1 MDITLAEYAR
11 RHGRALA
18 TVRQK
23 AYRGG
28 FKTARRVG
36 RDWFIDEDEPL
47 VDNRRKLT
55 AKDVFTA
62 EAYGPG
68 GLSAEERRRA
78 LKLEQAK
85 EISGWRQYPS
95 TCEAIFQNILD
106 AGMFDR
112 YGAMQLGEI
121 AALLKKV
128 YDNGVAYGRE
138 HPEY

>member
-1 MDITLAEYAR
+1 MEITLTEYAR

-18 TVRQK
+18 TVRQE

-36 RDWFIDEDEPL
+36 RDWLIDEDEPL
-47 VDNRRKLT
+47 VDNRRKLSMS
-55 AKDVFTA
+55 DVFTR
-62 EAYGPG
+62 EAYGPN
-68 GLSAEERRRA
+68 GLSAEERRRW

-85 EISGWRQYPS
+85 EISGWRQYPD

-112 YGAMQLGEI
+112 YNAMQLGEI
-121 AALLKKV
+121 AALLKHV
-128 YDNGVAYGRE
+128 YDKGVAYGRE
-138 HPEY
+138 HPE

>member
-1 MDITLAEYAR
+1 MEITLTEYAR

-47 VDNRRKLT
+47 VDNRRKLSMS
-55 AKDVFTA
+55 DVFTR
-62 EAYGPG
+62 EAYGPN
-68 GLSAEERRRA
+68 GLSAEERRRW

-121 AALLKKV
+121 AALLKQV
-128 YDNGVAYGRE
+128 YDQGVAYGRE
-138 HPEY
+138 HPE

>member
-1 MDITLAEYAR
+1 MEITLKEYAE

-36 RDWFIDEDEPL
+36 RDWFIDEDEPM

-68 GLSAEERRRA
+68 GLSAEERRRV

-85 EISGWRQYPS
+85 EISGWRQYPD
-95 TCEAIFQNILD
+95 TCAAIFANIPD
-106 AGMFDR
+106 EMFDK
-112 YGAMQLGEI
+112 YTAAQLGEI
-121 AALLKKV
+121 AAMLKQV
-128 YDNGVAYGRE
+128 YEKGVAYGRE

>member
-1 MDITLAEYAR
+1 MEITLKEYAE

-55 AKDVFTA
+55 AKDVFTR
-62 EAYGPG
+62 EAYGPN
-68 GLSAEERRRA
+68 GLSAEERRRW

-95 TCEAIFQNILD
+95 TCEGIFANIFE
-106 AGMFDR
+106 AGMFDK
-112 YGAMQLGEI
+112 YTAVQLGEI

-128 YDNGVAYGRE
+128 YDKGVAYGRE
-138 HPEY
+138 HPE

>member
-1 MDITLAEYAR
+1 MEITLKEYAE

-36 RDWFIDEDEPL
+36 RDWLIDEDEPL
-47 VDNRRKLT
+47 VDNRRKLSMS
-55 AKDVFTA
+55 DVFTR
-62 EAYGPG
+62 EAYGPN
-68 GLSAEERRRA
+68 GLTAEERRRW

-95 TCEAIFQNILD
+95 TCEAIFKNILD

-112 YGAMQLGEI
+112 YSAMQLGEI

-128 YDNGVAYGRE
+128 YDKGVAYGRE
-138 HPEY
+138 HPE

>member
-1 MDITLAEYAR
+1 MEITLTEYAR

-36 RDWFIDEDEPL
+36 RDWLIDEDEPL
-47 VDNRRKLT
+47 VDNRRKLSMS
-55 AKDVFTA
+55 DVFTR
-62 EAYGPG
+62 EAYGPN
-68 GLSAEERRRA
+68 GLSAEERRRW

-85 EISGWRQYPS
+85 EISGWRQYPD

-112 YGAMQLGEI
+112 YNAMQLGEI
-121 AALLKKV
+121 AALLKHV
-128 YDNGVAYGRE
+128 YDKGVAYGRE
-138 HPEY
+138 HPE

>member
-1 MDITLAEYAR
+1 MEITLKEYAE

-36 RDWFIDEDEPL
+36 RDWLIDEDEPL
-47 VDNRRKLT
+47 VDNRRKLSMS
-55 AKDVFTA
+55 DVFTR
-62 EAYGPG
+62 EAYGPN
-68 GLSAEERRRA
+68 GLTAEERRRW

-95 TCEAIFQNILD
+95 TCDAIFQNILE

-112 YGAMQLGEI
+112 YSAMQLGEI

-128 YDNGVAYGRE
+128 YDKGVAYGRE
-138 HPEY
+138 HPE

>member
-36 RDWFIDEDEPL
+36 RDWFIDEDEPYT
-47 VDNRRKLT
+47 DRRSKLT
-55 AKDVFTA
+55 AGQVFTREWA
-62 EAYGPG
+62 
-68 GLSAEERRRA
+68 LLDAEERRRS

-85 EISGWRQYPS
+85 EYSGWRQYPD
-95 TCEAIFQNILD
+95 TCAAIFANIPD
-106 AGMFDR
+106 EMFDK
-112 YGAMQLGEI
+112 YTAAQLGEI
-121 AALLKKV
+121 AAMLKQV
-128 YDNGVAYGRE
+128 YDKGVAYGRE